1 MPAPRIPA
9 LLDQKQDIAFTFAAP
24 AAAADMVVSAF
35 SVSEHLFG
43 LTDIRVTLLSAAPD
57 IDLHALLD
65 SPATLTVHHKYAG
78 LRHFSGV
85 VAQVERGVKGV
96 HHTAYALTLLPALHR
111 LDHGSDCRIFQT
123 KSVPDIIKILLKE
136 HAVTDVQWDLQASHL
151 EREYCVQ
158 YRETHLAFLQRIAAE
173 EGIWHHFSHGPNGQH
188 TLIFRDTPQTVPPL
202 PGQPR
207 LAYNG
212 TPSGDVKGVFCHHFS
227 MHERLRA
234 TSTTQRDYTFKNP
247 PYSLEHR
254 QDKAEDNGSTADY
267 ALYDYPGRY
276 KADGAGKPFTK
287 TRQNAVRVDATTG
300 EGTTTAIALSPGYQ
314 ATLTDHPD
322 PACAIAWHLL
332 AVSHSGTQPQALGA
346 GAGVGTAS
354 YSCSFTAMPA
364 RLPYAPPIPPKPLVD
379 GPQIAHVT
387 GPAGEEIHTDP
398 HGRVT
403 VWFPWDRHGARD
415 ETSSCWIRVA
425 QNWAGAGWGHIAIP
439 RIGQEVIVDFLEGD
453 PDQPIITGRTYHAAN
468 VTPYKLPL
476 HKTRMVIRSDTHKGD
491 GYNELSFEDEVGR
504 ENVFLHAQKDQTL
517 HVLDNRAKRVENNQV
532 ESVGANKS
540 IDIGG
545 NHQEKIGGSMNL
557 SVGGGTGGA
566 LMGTLGAILAVGG
579 ADMAKGSAPTG
590 NGAIGAFAGAIA
602 AVGAGS
608 ESASLP
614 ANATFTAA
622 GAHITEAGTQQQSAA
637 AAIGSML
644 AAIMPMGGIVSTVIE
659 KFKSTTVGLA
669 VTEQIGLMKNT
680 SVGHTMTTQVGD
692 TKRTTVGTEYV
703 VTVGKSQLIMKEDGS
718 IRLLGDNLNIT
729 MTGPVQI
736 NGKTI
741 DLN

>member
-1 MPAPRIPA
+1 MTPLTTAA
-9 LLDQKQDIAFTFAAP
+9 LLDQKQDIAFTFDAP
-24 AAAADMVVSAF
+24 AAAADMLVTSFVVS
-35 SVSEHLFG
+35 EQLG
-43 LTDIRVTLLSAAPD
+43 LLTTIRVTLASTNAE

-65 SPATLTVHHKYAG
+65 SPATLTIHHKYAG
-78 LRHFSGV
+78 VRHFSGV
-85 VAQVERGVKGV
+85 VASLERGTKGF
-96 HHTAYALTLLPALHR
+96 HHTSYSLTLLPALHR
-111 LDHGSDCRIFQT
+111 LDYGSDCRIFQT
-123 KSVPDIIKILLKE
+123 KSVPDIIKILLGE
-136 HAVTDVQWDLQASHL
+136 HGITDVEWALDGTHK

-173 EGIWHHFSHGPNGQH
+173 EGIWHHFSHGENGQH
-188 TLIFRDTPQTVPPL
+188 TLIFRDTPQTVPTL
-202 PGQPR
+202 ADQPT

-212 TPSGDVKGVFCHHFS
+212 TQGGAVKGVFCNQFT

-254 QDKAEDNGSTADY
+254 HEKAEDNGSSADY

-276 KADGAGKPFTK
+276 KADATGKPFTQ

-300 EGTTTAIALSPGYQ
+300 TGATNAIALSPGYQ
-314 ATLTDHPD
+314 VALTDHPD
-322 PACAIAWHLL
+322 AACNIPWHLL
-332 AVSHSGTQPQALGA
+332 SVSHSGQQPQALGA
-346 GAGVGTAS
+346 GAGDGTS
-354 YSCSFTAMPA
+354 TYGCSFTAMPA
-364 RLPYAPPIPPKPLVD
+364 RLPYAPPIPRKPLVD

-387 GPAGEEIHTDP
+387 GPAGEEIHTDA

-403 VWFPWDRHGARD
+403 VWFPWDRHGQKD

-468 VTPYKLPL
+468 VPPYKLPL
-476 HKTRMVIRSDTHKGD
+476 HKTRMVIRSDTHKGN
-491 GYNELSFEDEVGR
+491 GYNELSFEDENGR
-504 ENVFLHAQKDQTL
+504 ENIFLHAQKDQTL
-517 HVLDNRAKRVENNQV
+517 RVLNNRAKRVENNQV

-557 SVGGGTGGA
+557 SVGGGSG
-566 LMGTLGAILAVGG
+566 GAILGTIGAVLAAGG
-579 ADMAKGSAPTG
+579 TDMAKGSAQTG
-590 NGAIGAFAGAIA
+590 NSAVGAFASALAAAGALA
-602 AVGAGS
+602 
-608 ESASLP
+608 ETTTLP
-614 ANATFTAA
+614 ANATFETA
-622 GAHITEAGTQQQSAA
+622 GTHLTEAGTNQQSAA
-637 AAIGSML
+637 AAVGAAI
-644 AAIMPMGGIVSTVIE
+644 AAIMPMTGIVSTIIE

-669 VTEQIGLMKNT
+669 ITEQIGLLKNT
-680 SVGHTMTTQVGD
+680 SVGHTMTTQVGK
-692 TKRTTVGTEYV
+692 TFIL
-703 VTVGKSQLIMKEDGS
+703 TVGKSQLVMKDDGS
-718 IRLLGDNLNIT
+718 IRMLGDNLNIT